1 MRYMIVKYFRRPTG
15 KMDESMTVSTRV
27 RDQELQT
34 AAVIVDFR
42 TQRVIKASFD
52 GAVVPKNFARVV
64 SYYQQHYRDHIQ
76 QLLDANGVTLVEADV
91 SESQ

>member
-1 MRYMIVKYFRRPTG
+1 MRYMIVNYYRRPTG
-15 KMDESMTVSTRV
+15 RMDESFVVAARV
-27 RDQELQT
+27 KDRELQT

-52 GAVVPKNFARVV
+52 GAVVPKDFARVV

-76 QLLDANGVTLVEADV
+76 QLLDANGVRLVEED
-91 SESQ
+91 SGGS

>member
-1 MRYMIVKYFRRPTG
+1 MRYMIVNYDRRPTG
-15 KMDESMTVSTRV
+15 RMDESFVVARRV
-27 RDQELQT
+27 KDRELQT

-52 GAVVPKNFARVV
+52 GAVVPKDFARVV

-76 QLLDANGVTLVEADV
+76 QLLDANGVTLVEQNA
-91 SESQ
+91 SGS

>member
-1 MRYMIVKYFRRPTG
+1 MRYMIVNYYRRPTG
-15 KMDESMTVSTRV
+15 RMDESFVVAERV
-27 RDQELQT
+27 KDRELQT

-52 GAVVPKNFARVV
+52 GAVVPKDFARVV

-76 QLLDANGVTLVEADV
+76 QLLDANGVTLVEEHA
-91 SESQ
+91 SRS